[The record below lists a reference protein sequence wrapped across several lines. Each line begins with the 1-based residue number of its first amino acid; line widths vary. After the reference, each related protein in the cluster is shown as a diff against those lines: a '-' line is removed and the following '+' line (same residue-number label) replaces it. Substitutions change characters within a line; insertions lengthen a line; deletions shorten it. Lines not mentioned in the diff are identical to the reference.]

1 MYANHA
7 SPLIIGWNN
16 KGNNK
21 MKNNIAE
28 NADLASELLDIKDS
42 LSAME
47 AVKQPMIDFGTFAV
61 IAVFVVAAIA
71 VKDADLAAEVWL
83 YIGNLLVVAVALYA
97 VILASWWAAK
107 ALMMWGIH
115 RLGFSEAGLER
126 MALHY

>member
-1 MYANHA
+1 
-7 SPLIIGWNN
+7 
-16 KGNNK
+16 

-47 AVKQPMIDFGTFAV
+47 AVKQPMIGFGVFAIV
-61 IAVFVVAAIA
+61 AVFVVAAIA

-83 YIGNLLVVAVALYA
+83 CIGNLLVVAGVVYA
-97 VILASWWAAK
+97 AMLAVWGATK
-107 ALMMWGIH
+107 TLMTWGIH

-126 MALHY
+126 IALHY